1 MGNKEEV
8 TLCVKTSKQI
18 EKKNL
23 CAWEKRKMLYK
34 TQTQIEKPIDN
45 LITDEKLSS
54 SHCSENTDSNAA
66 RITGSNA
73 VRWYYFLGT

>member
-1 MGNKEEV
+1 
-8 TLCVKTSKQI
+8 
-18 EKKNL
+18 
-23 CAWEKRKMLYK
+23 MLYK

-54 SHCSENTDSNAA
+54 SHCSENTDSNAT